1 MLSTHCFYHRSSFRR
16 VPSINF
22 HYRSAVYSIPSINIC
37 SMPLPTECIRLLEP
51 QLSPCTSLEWL
62 VYEQPVIAL
71 FSKLGNSAYTDVD
84 REYLGQTWRHSGD
97 LGLKL
102 CVGHDE
108 ESKKLLVVLSQ
119 KIVTGRGARPRILYM
134 FVPVESLGVDTSGPA
149 SWTMAD
155 DTVPLHTIDD
165 PDDASVDQSSRL
177 LRTSFSPAV
186 QPWVIMPNQPRL
198 GRMSD
203 DCMSTLRKLKS
214 LSEASSFDLFIA
226 HNPSSQQGLL
236 KVKALLADNA
246 VTGFNVNHT
255 NFYPGGRSAVV
266 GAWRCQGWL
275 PLDEGVQEMGG
286 RGSKRKHNEISGGG
300 SIPPTHDSVVP
311 GAASGVASTD
321 PFDMA
326 LILYEEVTAS
336 GQESGQESVLSEIY
350 PRGRSISPPTV
361 VETPKPLSPNFV
373 STPVAPQE
381 APPPSYH
388 LPVVNARGPTATGHR
403 NVLVNWL
410 ATLLAR
416 YPLVHYIC
424 TTDLLALGV
433 ATHAGDARAIRG
445 LRAKCLAGLLRNQ
458 VERKTSPERNEVED
472 LVSWLLVLDP
482 DTGDTMFLEQLAQ
495 ASKAW
500 GSERGLEP
508 TPRSSDGAL
517 FEEPGCPVVPDF
529 VVCKAKIIIDA
540 CMAYGRVWEHSG
552 VPLRAMMELELSY
565 R

>member
-1 MLSTHCFYHRSSFRR
+1 
-16 VPSINF
+16 
-22 HYRSAVYSIPSINIC
+22 
-37 SMPLPTECIRLLEP
+37 MPLSTECIRLLEP

-71 FSKLGNSAYTDVD
+71 FSKSGNSAYTDID
-84 REYLGQTWRHSGD
+84 REYLGQICSGD

-102 CVGHDE
+102 FVGHDK
-108 ESKKLLVVLSQ
+108 ESNRLLVVLSQ
-119 KIVTGRGARPRILYM
+119 MVVPSRGRRPRLLYM
-134 FVPVESLGVDTSGPA
+134 FVPVESLGVETSGPA
-149 SWTMAD
+149 SWIMAG

-165 PDDASVDQSSRL
+165 PDDARVDQSSRL
-177 LRTSFSPAV
+177 LRTSFSPAGK
-186 QPWVIMPNQPRL
+186 PWVIMSNQPYL
-198 GRMSD
+198 GRVSDESMSV
-203 DCMSTLRKLKS
+203 LRKLKS
-214 LSEASSFDLFIA
+214 LSEASCFDLFAA
-226 HNPSSQQGLL
+226 HNPSAHEGLL
-236 KVKALLADNA
+236 RVKTLLADTA
-246 VTGFNVNHT
+246 VTGFNVNYI

-275 PLDEGVQEMGG
+275 PLEEEVQEASA
-286 RGSKRKHNEISGGG
+286 RGSKRKHDEISGGEF
-300 SIPPTHDSVVP
+300 IPPPYDS
-311 GAASGVASTD
+311 AAPEAAPEVTSGVASTD
-321 PFDMA
+321 SFDMA

-350 PRGRSISPPTV
+350 PRGRSISPPSV
-361 VETPKPLSPNFV
+361 VVTPKRPSPNFV
-373 STPVAPQE
+373 FTPVAPQE
-381 APPPSYH
+381 APPPRYS
-388 LPVVNARGPTATGHR
+388 LPVVNVRGPTATGHR

-410 ATLLAR
+410 ATLLGR
-416 YPLVHYIC
+416 YPLMHYTC

-433 ATHAGDARAIRG
+433 AALAGDARAIRG

-482 DTGDTMFLEQLAQ
+482 DTGDVMFLEQLAE

-500 GSERGLEP
+500 GRERGLGP

-517 FEEPGCPVVPDF
+517 FEEPGRVVVSDL

-540 CMAYGRVWEHSG
+540 CMAYGRVWEHNG